1 MALAEKTY
9 LFQTDEEKKIYSK
22 LSIKHPFLN
31 GLNFSKKS
39 IKGPGPSQK
48 KLIVLF
54 YFRAATAGLDIWKK
68 SLSNNQCYF

>member
-31 GLNFSKKS
+31 DLNFSKKS

-54 YFRAATAGLDIWKK
+54 YFRAATANFWA
-68 SLSNNQCYF
+68 LSNDLV